1 VIGER
6 STQDAE
12 EGDDHRPVLHESQRE
27 ASIWN
32 LRLNKLRDFALL
44 VKTVLFI
51 SLSCHELATC
61 RPFNK
66 RQSRVTSTVR
76 RAGSMRARAHK
87 LRASYGLA
95 GCYVERALAWQRGKT
110 TIVGSK
116 RPRSASEQER
126 ASYTKAKA
134 HLRLGGGEGLRQ
146 SRE

>member
-1 VIGER
+1 M
-6 STQDAE
+6 
-12 EGDDHRPVLHESQRE
+12 PCLHETQQ
-27 ASIWN
+27 ASIWR
-32 LRLNKLRDFALL
+32 LRLNKLRDFRSSA
-44 VKTVLFI
+44 KT
-51 SLSCHELATC
+51 SLYFYVVTSCA
-61 RPFNK
+61 RAINNK
-66 RQSRVTSTVR
+66 RKSRVTPTASSGR
-76 RAGSMRARAHK
+76 QRARK